1 MAVRSNQEDTLNI
14 TVEFT
19 GGLEMLFSNDRKHKI
34 QIPARD
40 KDNTPV
46 NVGYL
51 VRHLCDHTM
60 QDKRKELFVL
70 DGSIRP
76 GILVLINDADWELEG
91 EEEYEIVNGDNI
103 LFVSTLHGG

>member
-1 MAVRSNQEDTLNI
+1 
-14 TVEFT
+14 
-19 GGLEMLFSNDRKHKI
+19 MLFSNDRKHKI

-70 DGSIRP
+70 DGSM
-76 GILVLINDADWELEG
+76 
-91 EEEYEIVNGDNI
+91 
-103 LFVSTLHGG
+103 